1 MLPSTIWDRVDPD
14 AVFEPTHVADAN
26 SADSC
31 NTHKEIKMKCKK
43 IFRFLIREL
52 GNAEILILKSEN

>member
-1 MLPSTIWDRVDPD
+1 MLPSTICDRVDPD

-43 IFRFLIREL
+43 IFRGSSFVSL
-52 GNAEILILKSEN
+52 AMQKY